1 MTMTFPQLFSNLAA
15 APLYIMVLIIC
26 IGYLIFTRRDKGFFV
41 FLGRIYS
48 VFIIATY
55 LIALYFYFFY

>member
-26 IGYLIFTRRDKGFFV
+26 IGYIVWRYVWKRYCTKSPF
-41 FLGRIYS
+41 S
-48 VFIIATY
+48 
-55 LIALYFYFFY
+55 